1 MSEENKNIDS
11 GSLNEKLI
19 NTIELNN
26 ISYDKQKLDKTLEFA
41 QRIYDDKK
49 RDDGQDT
56 YNHSLGVAIEVAKLN
71 MDQIS
76 IYSAILHEIDNISEN
91 DKKYIIQNISPD
103 VITVIDG
110 MKRLNELNYI
120 EQDEVEIEKL
130 RDMFMAIAK
139 DIRVVIVKL
148 ADVLYDMR
156 YIKNVDEKIQKQR
169 ARETLEIYAPIAH
182 RLGMSQIKSEMEDS
196 SFRVLDETDYQIIK
210 KDIDEKKE
218 ERQQYIHDRIE
229 EITNAL
235 GKVSVK
241 ATVFGRPKHFY
252 SIFRKMKDKG
262 YPIDDIYD
270 LLAIRI
276 IVNSIKDCYTA
287 LGIVHEMYKPMPGRF
302 KDYIAVPK
310 TNMYQ
315 SLHTTVFGANGKPFE
330 VQIRTWDMNN
340 IAEYGVAAHFLYKEK
355 SQQMSENDK
364 KIVWLRQTLEMQRQ
378 LKDGSAN
385 VRDLKIE
392 LFGEEVFVFTPKG
405 QIKALPKGSTPVDFA
420 YMIHQKIAEQMIGAK
435 INSKM
440 VPINTKLNNADIVEI
455 VTSKNASG
463 PSTDWLKF
471 VKTSNAR
478 GKIISFLKKKG
489 KDVNIQKG
497 KEAFEKELK
506 HQRISKDMLLKS
518 EYVDEMLRRCKFNT
532 IEECYENIGFGSIQ
546 AFVPVRKLV
555 DICQK
560 DIEHKDEFTQN
571 LNKQEMPNKKH
582 TTSDGVIVEGIDNCL
597 VKFSKC
603 CNPIPGDQIIGYIT
617 YGNGVSIHRKDCKN
631 LKNLDMKTRSINV
644 KWQDK
649 VKLSFIANIDIM
661 ANDRNDLIA
670 DVLKKLQDLKIQ
682 VVSIKAKNFMSRQAI
697 ISVSINVDSNET
709 LQKVMKEIK
718 KIDSVYDIKRAK

>member
-1 MSEENKNIDS
+1 MSKTIDENKDMT
-11 GSLNEKLI
+11 LKLI
-19 NTIELNN
+19 DTLDLNS
-26 ISYDKQKLDKTLEFA
+26 ITYDKQKLANVLEFA
-41 QRIYDDKK
+41 QKIYNGKK

-56 YNHSLGVAIEVAKLN
+56 FEHSVGVAIEVAKLN
-71 MDQIS
+71 MDQAS
-76 IYSAILHEIDNISEN
+76 IYSAILHEIDNVSES
-91 DKKYIIQNISPD
+91 DKKYITQNISDD
-103 VITVIDG
+103 VVSIIDG
-110 MKRLNELNYI
+110 MKRLNELTYI

-156 YIKNVDEKIQKQR
+156 YIKNVDEKLQKQR
-169 ARETLEIYAPIAH
+169 SRETLEIYAPIAH
-182 RLGMSQIKSEMEDS
+182 RLGMSQIKSEMEDI
-196 SFRVLDETDYQIIK
+196 SFRVLDEEDYQEIK
-210 KDIDEKKE
+210 RDIDEKKE

-235 GKVSVK
+235 SKVSVK

-340 IAEYGVAAHFLYKEK
+340 VAEYGVAAHFLYKEK

-385 VRDLKIE
+385 IKDLKIE

-420 YMIHQKIAEQMIGAK
+420 YMIHQKIAEKMVGAK

-440 VPINTKLNNADIVEI
+440 VPIDTKLNNADIVEI
-455 VTSKNASG
+455 VTSKNTSG
-463 PSTDWLKF
+463 PSSDWLKF

-506 HQRISKDMLLKS
+506 HQRIPKDILLKS
-518 EYVDEMLRRCKFNT
+518 EYINEMLRRCKFNT
-532 IEECYENIGFGSIQ
+532 IEECYEHIGFGSIQ

-555 DICQK
+555 EIYQK
-560 DIEHKDEFTQN
+560 DTNLKDDISQYT
-571 LNKQEMPNKKH
+571 NKSEEIKSKNNA
-582 TTSDGVIVEGIDNCL
+582 SDGVIVEGIDNCL

-603 CNPIPGDQIIGYIT
+603 CNPIPGDEIIGYIT
-617 YGNGVSIHRKDCKN
+617 YGKGVSIHRKDCKN
-631 LKNLDMKTRSINV
+631 LKNLDMKTRAINV

-649 VKLSFIANIDIM
+649 IALSFIANIEIM
-661 ANDRNDLIA
+661 ANDRNDLVA
-670 DVLKKLQDLKIQ
+670 DVLKKLQELKIQ
-682 VVSIKAKNFMSRQAI
+682 VMGINAKSALNRQAI
-697 ISVSINVDSNET
+697 ISVSINISSNET

-718 KIDSVYDIKRAK
+718 KIDSVYDIKRKK

>member
-420 YMIHQKIAEQMIGAK
+420 YMIHQKMLVALVQIG
-435 INSKM
+435 
-440 VPINTKLNNADIVEI
+440 LN
-455 VTSKNASG
+455 
-463 PSTDWLKF
+463 L
-471 VKTSNAR
+471 
-478 GKIISFLKKKG
+478 
-489 KDVNIQKG
+489 
-497 KEAFEKELK
+497 
-506 HQRISKDMLLKS
+506 
-518 EYVDEMLRRCKFNT
+518 
-532 IEECYENIGFGSIQ
+532 
-546 AFVPVRKLV
+546 
-555 DICQK
+555 
-560 DIEHKDEFTQN
+560 
-571 LNKQEMPNKKH
+571 
-582 TTSDGVIVEGIDNCL
+582 
-597 VKFSKC
+597 
-603 CNPIPGDQIIGYIT
+603 
-617 YGNGVSIHRKDCKN
+617 
-631 LKNLDMKTRSINV
+631 
-644 KWQDK
+644 
-649 VKLSFIANIDIM
+649 
-661 ANDRNDLIA
+661 
-670 DVLKKLQDLKIQ
+670 
-682 VVSIKAKNFMSRQAI
+682 
-697 ISVSINVDSNET
+697 
-709 LQKVMKEIK
+709 
-718 KIDSVYDIKRAK
+718 